1 MNILGQPFSSWVTEQ
16 IKVRQTSLGN
26 STNLTNTNLIS
37 QYSKTPW
44 IRLASTVNIEEITE
58 GNFKGEGTYNKLASY
73 GIDKSLISGDQVA
86 RNFMLFGGTSKVDS
100 NNTASFNAGLN
111 TENALYNGAYGWGGI
126 EERGY
131 VPMPGITDASVQY
144 YNNGALSKATINMK
158 CYSRNQ
164 LALLDVLY
172 MRPGYNLLLEFGHT
186 MYLDNEGQLQ
196 KFDNFI
202 TDPLG
207 FVLNP
212 TSKASDKPT
221 HFDVFDL
228 IQKERKERFGNYEA
242 VFGKVT
248 NFNWSFN
255 PDGSY
260 DCSTILTGMG
270 DMMESL
276 KVNIKLPS
284 KAEKDAMD
292 AFESILENLD
302 IELPPIVANR
312 NKTTFN
318 KVLYSL
324 YSQTNKTSET
334 DTYFNVKL
342 PNCPLAQC
350 EVETDGTQKTK
361 FGKEELVVNKG
372 MLAVQN
378 VTTDGE
384 ENVSPQVYITFGCLL
399 ALIQKYLLVYDKN
412 GAPLFDFDVD
422 FKDLANDDNYIVK
435 LPGSFS
441 ADPLTCLIPYTNV
454 SEEVSTTI
462 QVPDTDLNIKLK
474 ESSFIIDDNPYLGR
488 LMHVYLNANKLV
500 EIFNSSPRDTDGS
513 LSLLSFMNSVIRE
526 FTRALGGINMIS
538 IKVDE
543 DKGKIVFIEGQP
555 QRFSKEESTE
565 SLAMINTF
573 GVKPDTEGSFVRNIV
588 MGGEISS
595 QFASMIAIG
604 SQIQGN
610 KLTANATGFSKYNL
624 GLVDRVIPQKE
635 NADEFS
641 NEDDKPEKTID
652 DLWTQQMQNPQTP
665 TTQNPGLFV
674 GTYQLKMFITENINA
689 LVELNNDWTNLISGK
704 LVEKKQL
711 QSPFFLPFNLSLD
724 LDGIS
729 GIKLFEKFTLD
740 DRVMPPSYGEGNID
754 LLVKSLNHQVSPA
767 SWLTQIDTQAAPRS
781 KMSAIKAPKPLVST
795 TVKQVPASSGGS
807 RVPVGELGDYKS
819 LTSGF
824 PMAKIYYDGPSPKNQ
839 IYLHHTAGATK
850 SPSKTIRSWSKR
862 TDRVST
868 HYITNN
874 LGDKEQLYPDEA
886 WGNHLG
892 IKKSTF
898 TKYGLPWK
906 HLNKFSLGIEMQS
919 YGYLTKKGDK
929 YITAYGNAVPADT
942 VAQPV
947 DKNGNPI
954 AYKGKKY
961 YQKYNAANIAHV
973 KDIVTGW
980 MSKYNIPF
988 VYDYDEL
995 FPNSG
1000 DPLSKKALGGEAG
1013 VYTHNSVKTGKSD
1026 VFPQKELLDMLKSIA
1041 TSIKS

>member
-1 MNILGQPFSSWVTEQ
+1 MNILGQPFAPWVTEQ
-16 IKVRQTSLGN
+16 INVRQTSLGN

-44 IRLASTVNIEEITE
+44 LRLASTVNITEIEE
-58 GNFKGEGTYNKLASY
+58 GVYSKLTSY
-73 GIDKSLISGDQVA
+73 GINGELIKSDQVA
-86 RNFMLFGGTSKVDS
+86 KNLILFGGTSNDS
-100 NNTASFNAGLN
+100 GSLGIGLN
-111 TENALYNGAYGWGGI
+111 STNQLYNGAYGWGGI
-126 EERGY
+126 SDGEGMTRGY
-131 VPMPGITDASVQY
+131 VPMPGITNASVQY
-144 YNNGALSKATINMK
+144 YNNGALSKATINMR

-186 MYLDNEGQLQ
+186 VYLNNEGELE
-196 KFDNFI
+196 KFDNFLSK
-202 TDPLG
+202 PLS
-207 FVLNP
+207 FILNP
-212 TSKASDKPT
+212 TPKSSETPT
-221 HFDVFDL
+221 HFDVLDL
-228 IQKERKERFGNYEA
+228 IQKERKNRAGNYEG
-242 VFGKVT
+242 VFGKIT
-248 NFNWSFN
+248 NFNWNFN

-260 DCSTILTGMG
+260 DCSTIITGMG

-284 KAEKDAMD
+284 KDD
-292 AFESILENLD
+292 NDQDPNQSESPEQTNV
-302 IELPPIVANR
+302 PPIVANKD
-312 NKTTFN
+312 KTTFN
-318 KVLYSL
+318 KVLYGL
-324 YSQTNKTSET
+324 YEQTSGVSET
-334 DTYFNVKL
+334 DQFWNVKI

-350 EVETDGTQKTK
+350 EVETSGDGGDNSQKTEFK
-361 FGKEELVVNKG
+361 KEELVIKKG
-372 MLAVQN
+372 MLSVQN
-378 VTTDGE
+378 VTTDEE
-384 ENVSPQVYITFGCLL
+384 ENISPQVYITFGCLIG
-399 ALIQKYLLVYDKN
+399 LIQKYLLLYNKN

-422 FKDLANDDNYIVK
+422 FKDIENDKNYIVK

-441 ADPLTCLIPYTNV
+441 ADPLTCLIPYSNV
-454 SEEVSTTI
+454 STDISATVQI
-462 QVPDTDLNIKLK
+462 PDTDLNNKLK
-474 ESSFIIDDNPYLGR
+474 ESSFEFNTYLGR

-500 EIFNSSPRDTDGS
+500 EIFNSAPRDNDGS
-513 LSLLSFMNSVIRE
+513 LSLLSFLNNVIRE
-526 FTRALGGINMIS
+526 FTSALGGLNMIS
-538 IKVDE
+538 IKVNE
-543 DKGKIVFIEGQP
+543 DKGKIVFIENSP
-555 QRFSKEESTE
+555 QRFDKEQSNQ
-565 SLAMINTF
+565 SLALINTF
-573 GVKPDTEGSFVRNIV
+573 GVKPDTQGSFVRNIV
-588 MGGEISS
+588 MGGEISQ

-604 SQIQGN
+604 AQIQGN
-610 KLTANATGFSKYNL
+610 KLSANSTGFSKYNL
-624 GLVDRVIPQKE
+624 GLVDRMIPQKN
-635 NADEFS
+635 NATEFS
-641 NEDDKPEKTID
+641 GEEEVELTLE
-652 DLWTQQMQNPQTP
+652 DLWNKQIQNPSNP
-665 TTQNPGLFV
+665 TVQEPGLFV
-674 GTYQLKMFITENINA
+674 GTYQLRLFVSENISA
-689 LVELNNDWTNLISGK
+689 LRELNTNWINMISGK

-729 GIKLFEKFTLD
+729 GMKLFEKFTLD
-740 DRVMPPSYGEGNID
+740 DKVMPPSYGSGNVD
-754 LLVKSLNHQVSPA
+754 LLVKSLNHEISPSA
-767 SWLTQIDTQAAPRS
+767 WLTKIDTQAAPRS
-781 KMSAIKAPKPLVST
+781 KMSPITAPKPLLST

-807 RVPVGELGDYKS
+807 RIPVGELGDYKS

-874 LGDKEQLYPDEA
+874 LGDKEQLYADEA

-954 AYKGKKY
+954 SYKGKKY
-961 YQKYNAANIAHV
+961 YQKYNSANIAHV

-980 MSKYNIPF
+980 MNKYGIPF

-1000 DPLSKKALGGEAG
+1000 DSLSKKALGGESG

>member
-1 MNILGQPFSSWVTEQ
+1 MNILGQPFAPWVTEQ
-16 IKVRQTSLGN
+16 INVRQTSLGN
-26 STNLTNTNLIS
+26 SSNLTNTNLIS

-44 IRLASTVNIEEITE
+44 LRLASTVNITE
-58 GNFKGEGTYNKLASY
+58 VDEGVYSKLTSY
-73 GIDKSLISGDQVA
+73 GIDGELIKGDLVA
-86 RNFMLFGGTSKVDS
+86 KNFILFGGTSNDS
-100 NNTASFNAGLN
+100 GSLGVGLN
-111 TENALYNGAYGWGGI
+111 SSNQLYNGAYGWGGI
-126 EERGY
+126 SDGEGMTRGY
-131 VPMPGITDASVQY
+131 VPMPGITNATVNY

-186 MYLDNEGQLQ
+186 VYLNNKGELE

-202 TDPLG
+202 SEPLS

-212 TSKASDKPT
+212 SSKSSEKPT
-221 HFDVFDL
+221 HFDVLDL
-228 IQKERKERFGNYEA
+228 IQKERKSRSGNYEG

-260 DCSTILTGMG
+260 DCQTIITGMG

-284 KAEKDAMD
+284 KDDALD
-292 AFESILENLD
+292 KTLD
-302 IELPPIVANR
+302 ILKSLPGGEDIEIPPIIANR

-324 YSQTNKTSET
+324 YQQTNGVSEK
-334 DTYFNVKL
+334 DQFWNIKV
-342 PNCPLAQC
+342 PNCPLSQC
-350 EVETDGTQKTK
+350 EVEESGDGGDNSQKTEFK
-361 FGKEELVVNKG
+361 KEELVIKKG
-372 MLAVQN
+372 MLSVQN
-378 VTTDGE
+378 VTTDGDMA
-384 ENVSPQVYITFGCLL
+384 VSPQVYITFGSLL

-412 GAPLFDFDVD
+412 GVPLFDFDVD
-422 FKDLANDDNYIVK
+422 FKDIENDKNYIVK

-441 ADPLTCLIPYTNV
+441 ADPLTCLIPYSNV
-454 SEEVSTTI
+454 NTEISSTI
-462 QVPDTDLNIKLK
+462 QIPDTDLNIKLK
-474 ESSFIIDDNPYLGR
+474 ESSFEFNTYLGR
-488 LMHVYLNANKLV
+488 MMHIYLNANKLV
-500 EIFNSSPRDTDGS
+500 EIFNSSPRDADGS

-526 FTRALGGINMIS
+526 FTSALGGLNMIS
-538 IKVDE
+538 IKIDE
-543 DKGKIVFIEGQP
+543 DKGKIVFIENSP
-555 QRFSKEESTE
+555 QRFDKEQSEQT
-565 SLAMINTF
+565 LALINTF
-573 GVKPDTEGSFVRNIV
+573 GVKPDTQGSFVRNIV
-588 MGGEISS
+588 MGGEISQ

-604 SQIQGN
+604 AQIGGN
-610 KLTANATGFSKYNL
+610 KLSANSTGFSRYNL
-624 GLVDRVIPQKE
+624 GLVDRTVSEKN
-635 NADEFS
+635 NATEFS
-641 NEDDKPEKTID
+641 GEEKEEELTLE
-652 DLWTQQMQNPQTP
+652 DLWTQQIQNPSNP
-665 TTQNPGLFV
+665 TTQEPGLFV
-674 GTYQLKMFITENINA
+674 GTYQLRLFINENINA
-689 LVELNNDWTNLISGK
+689 LKELNTNWVNMISGK
-704 LVEKKQL
+704 LVEAKQL

-724 LDGIS
+724 LDGLS
-729 GIKLFEKFTLD
+729 GMKLFEKFTLD
-740 DRVMPPSYGEGNID
+740 DMVMPPSYGSGNID
-754 LLVKSLNHQVSPA
+754 LLVKSLNHNISPSA
-767 SWLTQIDTQAAPRS
+767 WLTQIDTQAAPRS
-781 KMSAIKAPKPLVST
+781 KMSPIKAPEPLKST
-795 TVKQVPASSGGS
+795 SVKQVPASSGGS
-807 RVPVGELGDYKS
+807 RVPVGEIGDYKS
-819 LTSGF
+819 ITSGF

-929 YITAYGNAVPADT
+929 YITAYGNEVPADT

-1000 DPLSKKALGGEAG
+1000 DPLSKKVLGGESG

>member
-1 MNILGQPFSSWVTEQ
+1 MNILGQPFSPWVTEQ

-26 STNLTNTNLIS
+26 SSNLTNTNLIY
-37 QYSKTPW
+37 QHSKTPW
-44 IRLASTVNIEEITE
+44 LRLASTVNITEIKD
-58 GNFKGEGTYNKLASY
+58 GNFKGEGVYNKLKSY
-73 GIDKSLISGDQVA
+73 GLNQSLLTNDQVA
-86 RNFMLFGGTSKVDS
+86 RNLMLFGGTTKIDS
-100 NNTASFNAGLN
+100 NNTASFNVGLN
-111 TENALYNGAYGWGGI
+111 TENSLYNGAYGWGGT

-131 VPMPGITDASVQY
+131 VPMPGILNASVQY

-158 CYSRNQ
+158 CWSRNQ

-186 MYLDNEGQLQ
+186 MYLDNDGQLQ
-196 KFDNFI
+196 KFENFI
-202 TDPLG
+202 TGPLS
-207 FVLNP
+207 FILNP
-212 TSKASDKPT
+212 TSKNSDKPT
-221 HFDVFDL
+221 HFDVHDL
-228 IQKERKERFGNYEA
+228 IQTERKDRFGNYEA
-242 VFGKVT
+242 VFGKIT

-260 DCSTILTGMG
+260 DCTTILTGMG

-284 KAEKDAMD
+284 KSDND
-292 AFESILENLD
+292 QESNQTSEAPEETNI
-302 IELPPIVANR
+302 PPIVANK

-318 KVLYSL
+318 KVLYGL
-324 YSQTNKTSET
+324 YEQTNKVSEK
-334 DTYFNVKL
+334 DQFFNVKI
-342 PNCPLAQC
+342 PEAPIAQC
-350 EVETDGTQKTK
+350 EVEADGTQKTK
-361 FGKEELVVNKG
+361 FKKEELVISKG
-372 MLAVQN
+372 MLAVQS

-384 ENVSPQVYITFGCLL
+384 ENISPQVYITFGCFL
-399 ALIQKYLLVYDKN
+399 ALIQKYLLLYDKN
-412 GAPLFDFDVD
+412 GAPLFDFDID
-422 FKDLANDDNYIVK
+422 FKDLPNDENYIVR

-441 ADPLTCLIPYTNV
+441 ADPLTCLIPYSNV
-454 SEEVSTTI
+454 NEEISATI
-462 QVPDTDLNIKLK
+462 SLPDTDLNTTLK
-474 ESSFIIDDNPYLGR
+474 QSSFNIDDNPYLGR
-488 LMHVYLNANKLV
+488 LMHIYLNANKLV
-500 EIFNSSPRDTDGS
+500 EIFNSSPRDDDGS
-513 LSLLSFMNSVIRE
+513 LSLLSFINSIIRE
-526 FTRALGGINMIS
+526 FTRALGSINIIS
-538 IKVDE
+538 VKINE
-543 DKGKIVFIEGQP
+543 DKGKIVFIENQP
-555 QRFSKEESTE
+555 QRFTKTESTQ

-573 GVKPDTEGSFVRNIV
+573 GVKPDAEGSFVRNIV
-588 MGGEISS
+588 MGGEISP

-604 SQIQGN
+604 SQISGN
-610 KLTANATGFSKYNL
+610 KLSANATGFSKYNL
-624 GLVDRVIPQKE
+624 GLEDRVIPKKD
-635 NADEFS
+635 NNTTFVGDNDE
-641 NEDDKPEKTID
+641 PEKTIE
-652 DLWTQQMQNPQTP
+652 DLWNKQIQDPSEP

-674 GTYQLKMFITENINA
+674 GTYQLRQFLTENIRA
-689 LVELNNDWTNLISGK
+689 LVELNNDWTNMISGI

-740 DRVMPPSYGEGNID
+740 DRVMPPSYGTGNID
-754 LLVKSLNHQVSPA
+754 LLVKSLNHTVSPS
-767 SWLTQIDTQAAPRS
+767 SWETQIDTQAAPRS
-781 KMSAIKAPKPLVST
+781 KMAAIKAPKPLVST
-795 TVKQVPASSGGS
+795 TVKQVPASTGGS
-807 RVPVGELGDYKS
+807 RVPVGQLGDYQS

-874 LGDKEQLYPDEA
+874 LGDKEQLYTDEA

-898 TKYGLPWK
+898 KKYGLPWK
-906 HLNKFSLGIEMQS
+906 HLNKYSLGIEMQS

-980 MSKYNIPF
+980 MSKYGIPF
-988 VYDYDEL
+988 VYNYDEL

-1041 TSIKS
+1041 TSIV